1 MAGNIYPPAGTE
13 FALNVLLH
21 VLVMFLAL
29 TLLYKVMV
37 APMESKTLTNEL
49 SQTFQ
54 NAVNTGWDSFVTPAN
69 AASLQPV
76 LGSLVPFLSRLSN
89 SFDKPDAYQQ
99 SSNNT
104 TMLVAYG
111 IIALLG
117 VSFVVVVAA
126 LVRAGVDMKRVMAQ
140 VGIENLVVLSV
151 VGMAE
156 ATFFLTVASKF
167 VPVMPSEITTDIF
180 KLVQAGTEPA
190 HQSPA

>member
-1 MAGNIYPPAGTE
+1 
-13 FALNVLLH
+13 
-21 VLVMFLAL
+21 
-29 TLLYKVMV
+29 
-37 APMESKTLTNEL
+37 
-49 SQTFQ
+49 
-54 NAVNTGWDSFVTPAN
+54 
-69 AASLQPV
+69 
-76 LGSLVPFLSRLSN
+76 
-89 SFDKPDAYQQ
+89 
-99 SSNNT
+99 
-104 TMLVAYG
+104 MLVAYG

-117 VSFVVVVAA
+117 GSFVVVVAA